1 MAPAATPAAART
13 PTEMPAT
20 CSLESFPESLS
31 SSSFPPAPPAGASV
45 DVVAAVS
52 VAVELETDDFRVE
65 KVVGSSVEAP
75 EEVGGSVMNA
85 ISVGY
90 SVSSSEVVISRSLLA
105 DRFVDVLVIGSGG
118 GSDVSTTRVV
128 GNV

>member
-1 MAPAATPAAART
+1 
-13 PTEMPAT
+13 
-20 CSLESFPESLS
+20 
-31 SSSFPPAPPAGASV
+31 V

-52 VAVELETDDFRVE
+52 VVDVEVKMVD
-65 KVVGSSVEAP
+65 KVVGSSIEAP

-90 SVSSSEVVISRSLLA
+90 SDSSSEVVVSRSLLA
-105 DRFVDVLVIGSGG
+105 DRFVDVLVMGSGG
-118 GSDVSTTRVV
+118 GDDVSTTRVV

>member
-1 MAPAATPAAART
+1 
-13 PTEMPAT
+13 MPAT
-20 CSLESFPESLS
+20 CSLESFPDSLS
-31 SSSFPPAPPAGASV
+31 SLSLPPAPPAGASV

-52 VAVELETDDFRVE
+52 VVDVEVKMVD

-90 SVSSSEVVISRSLLA
+90 SDSSSEVVASRSLLA

-118 GSDVSTTRVV
+118 GDDVSTTSVV